1 MHGETSVRE
10 QRREE
15 RRARVIESAMRLAVD
30 GGYEAVHMRAVAD
43 HAEVALGTI
52 YRYFSGKDEML
63 IAGLA
68 EWLGLMRRRMKE
80 APIEGHTAS
89 ERLSAALTSASGSTD
104 SVPMLMGA
112 LVTALGTT
120 DVAAAKYKLAVERE
134 VRKMVVM
141 AIGDDESIDA
151 IGVARVIG
159 HVWGSSLSRW
169 IGGLAEI
176 GSVGIELRHAVAML
190 LDD

>member
-1 MHGETSVRE
+1 MQVETSVRE

-15 RRARVIESAMRLAVD
+15 RRTRVIKSAMQLALA

-43 HAEVALGTI
+43 RAEVALGTI
-52 YRYFSGKDEML
+52 YRHFSGKDEIL

-68 EWLGLMRRRMKE
+68 GWLGLMRHRLEK
-80 APIEGHTAS
+80 APIEGETAS
-89 ERLSAALTSASGSTD
+89 ERLSTVLSAASTATD
-104 SVPMLMGA
+104 DVPVLMGA

-120 DVAAAKYKLAVERE
+120 EVAAAKYKLAVERE
-134 VRKMVVM
+134 VRNLVVM
-141 AIGDDESIDA
+141 AIGDDDSIDA
-151 IGVARVIG
+151 FGVARVIG

-169 IGGLAEI
+169 VGGLAET
-176 GSVGIELRHAVAML
+176 GSVGVELRHAVGML